1 MTYKY
6 VITMVSDIN
15 EAKLI
20 AKNLVTKHLASCV
33 NIVPSVTSIYEWK
46 GEVCSESELMV
57 FAKTRSELFEEVKK
71 EILSHHSYDLPAV
84 VSIPVEDGHKPFLQ
98 WVDEQCKK

>member
-1 MTYKY
+1 MTYNY
-6 VITMVSDIN
+6 VITMVSDID

-20 AKNLVTKHLASCV
+20 AKNLVTKHLAACV
-33 NIVPSVTSIYEWK
+33 NIVPSVISVY
-46 GEVCSESELMV
+46 
-57 FAKTRSELFEEVKK
+57 EEVKE
-71 EILSHHSYDLPAV
+71 EILRYHSYDLPAV

>member
-20 AKNLVTKHLASCV
+20 AKNLVTKHLAACV
-33 NIVPSVTSIYEWK
+33 NIVPSVISLYEWK
-46 GEVCSESELMV
+46 GEVCCDGELMV
-57 FAKTRSELFEEVKK
+57 FAKTRSELFEEVKE
-71 EILSHHSYDLPAV
+71 EILRYHSYDLPAV